1 MRHTKPISVALVFAL
16 GLGAVPLHAKGPSPK
31 KMMDMS
37 TRCAYVVGIAEGNN
51 VKVRYGSAE
60 WLNIAR
66 ILEQKFGVDSGQSLE
81 LAKKQYNKRA
91 RILGAD
97 AAFKHMLS
105 TAKDCDRE
113 MAVIKS

>member
-1 MRHTKPISVALVFAL
+1 MRHIKSVSIGLACALCFSAL
-16 GLGAVPLHAKGPSPK
+16 PLQAKGPSPK

-81 LAKKQYNKRA
+81 LAKKQYNKRT